1 MNYESLVPITGI
13 IRNISQSPNNCCNQ
27 TITINTPQGINN
39 FVLSPETAVVG
50 SAQLRTGMPVA
61 AFYDSTKPVPL
72 IYPPQFQTELIT
84 PLQGDEILSQK
95 PDCQRQFSTLKSL
108 PQHKDTH
115 FKRAALFLSARRKLS
130 ACVLLCHDQEH
141 SAPNHSQENNR
152 PL

>member
-84 PLQGDEILSQK
+84 PLQG
-95 PDCQRQFSTLKSL
+95 
-108 PQHKDTH
+108 
-115 FKRAALFLSARRKLS
+115 
-130 ACVLLCHDQEH
+130 V
-141 SAPNHSQENNR
+141 
-152 PL
+152 